1 MDLLY
6 VAHVVP
12 DADAY
17 KFLLDNPRSCFTHLF
32 PRRQT
37 LLLLSV
43 SLGTALVQW
52 FFMVLI
58 DWSTPALS
66 GLEPR
71 YRVLNCAFQ
80 SIRCVPLRDS
90 G

>member
-1 MDLLY
+1 
-6 VAHVVP
+6 
-12 DADAY
+12 
-17 KFLLDNPRSCFTHLF
+17 
-32 PRRQT
+32 
-37 LLLLSV
+37 
-43 SLGTALVQW
+43 VQW

-80 SIRCVPLRDS
+80 SIRCVLSSEKYWLTSCRSTWAAGFHSLDLEKFAPGMQVLIL
-90 G
+90 GLM